1 MASAASASDRRMS
14 IGRVF
19 NRAFAALGAN
29 AGTMF
34 GIAFLFS
41 ALPIAL
47 LNLWQAGLGP
57 TRDFGT
63 NAVLI
68 GGIYLASFVL
78 TQLAQ
83 GGLVRATIAHSDHR
97 TVSFAAC
104 VATGAR
110 FALPLLA
117 LGIVM
122 GFALLLGFMVFIIPG
137 VLLYLAWA
145 VAVPALVIDGSGVF
159 GAFGRSAFLTRGARW
174 NVFGIG
180 LVVLVLYYILLAGV
194 GIVTVAITGFPSPA
208 TRGLDGFLTLSS
220 VLGAISTTV
229 STAAF
234 AAIQTSLYVELRDWK
249 DGPQIDQLSDIFA

>member
-1 MASAASASDRRMS
+1 MASAASASERRMS

-41 ALPIAL
+41 ALPIAV

-110 FALPLLA
+110 FALLPPDNSTGNFVKVTQRVPVKIVLNKEDPEHPLRA
-117 LGIVM
+117 GMSVNAI
-122 GFALLLGFMVFIIPG
+122 
-137 VLLYLAWA
+137 
-145 VAVPALVIDGSGVF
+145 VAV
-159 GAFGRSAFLTRGARW
+159 
-174 NVFGIG
+174 
-180 LVVLVLYYILLAGV
+180 
-194 GIVTVAITGFPSPA
+194 
-208 TRGLDGFLTLSS
+208 
-220 VLGAISTTV
+220 
-229 STAAF
+229 
-234 AAIQTSLYVELRDWK
+234 K
-249 DGPQIDQLSDIFA
+249 

>member
-1 MASAASASDRRMS
+1 MANAAFAPERRMS

-29 AGTMF
+29 AVTMF
-34 GIAFLFS
+34 GISFIFS

-57 TRDFGT
+57 TRDFAT

-68 GGIYLASFVL
+68 GGVSLASFVL

-83 GGLVRATIAHSDHR
+83 GGLVRATIAQSDHR
-97 TVSFAAC
+97 AVGFAAC

-117 LGIVM
+117 LGLVM
-122 GFALLLGFMVFIIPG
+122 GVALLFGFALFVIPG
-137 VLLYLAWA
+137 ILLYLAWA
-145 VAVPALVIDGSGVF
+145 VAAPALVIDRTGVF

-180 LVVLVLYYILLAGV
+180 LVLIGLYWVLLAGV
-194 GIVTVAITGFPSPA
+194 GIVTVAVTGLPA
-208 TRGLDGFLTLSS
+208 AMRGLDEFATLSA
-220 VLGAISTTV
+220 VLGAITTTI
-229 STAAF
+229 STAV
-234 AAIQTSLYVELRDWK
+234 AAAVQTALYVELRDWK
-249 DGPQIDQLSDIFA
+249 DGPQIDQLSDIFS

>member
-1 MASAASASDRRMS
+1 MASLASASDRRMS

-41 ALPIAL
+41 ALPIAV
-47 LNLWQAGLGP
+47 LNLWQAGMGP

-63 NAVLI
+63 NAVLV
-68 GGIYLASFVL
+68 GGLYLASFVL

-97 TVSFAAC
+97 TVGFGAC
-104 VATGAR
+104 VATGLR
-110 FALPLLA
+110 FAVPLLA
-117 LGIVM
+117 LGVVM
-122 GFALLLGFMVFIIPG
+122 GFALLLGFAFFIVPG

-145 VAVPALVIDGSGVF
+145 VAVPALVIDRTGVF

-180 LVVLVLYYILLAGV
+180 LVMLILYYVLIAAV
-194 GIVTVAITGFPSPA
+194 GIVTVAVTGFPAAAP
-208 TRGLDGFLTLSS
+208 RGFDGFVTLSS
-220 VLGAISTTV
+220 VFSALSTTL
-229 STAAF
+229 STAVV

-249 DGPQIDQLSDIFA
+249 DGPQIEQLSDIFA

>member
-1 MASAASASDRRMS
+1 MS

-29 AGTMF
+29 AVTMF

-47 LNLWQAGLGP
+47 LNLSQAGSGS
-57 TRDFGT
+57 TRDYIT
-63 NAVLI
+63 NASVM

-97 TVSFAAC
+97 TVSFGAC

-110 FALPLLA
+110 YALPLLA
-117 LGIVM
+117 LGILLGLGLM
-122 GFALLLGFMVFIIPG
+122 LGFAFFIVPG
-137 VLLYLAWA
+137 IFLYLAWA
-145 VAVPALVIDGSGVF
+145 VAVPALVIERTGIF
-159 GAFGRSAFLTRGARW
+159 EAFGRSRFLTRGARW

-180 LVVLVLYYILLAGV
+180 LVMLVLYYVLIAAV
-194 GIVTVAITGFPSPA
+194 GIVTVAVTGLPVAGRDVAAF
-208 TRGLDGFLTLSS
+208 GTLSS
-220 VLGAISTTV
+220 VLTALSTTV
-229 STAAF
+229 STAVV

-249 DGPQIDQLSDIFA
+249 DGPQVDQLSDIFA

>member
-1 MASAASASDRRMS
+1 MASAASLSDRRMS

-29 AGTMF
+29 AVTMF

-47 LNLWQAGLGP
+47 LNLSQAGSGP
-57 TRDFGT
+57 TRDYIT
-63 NAVLI
+63 NASVM

-97 TVSFAAC
+97 TVSFGAC

-110 FALPLLA
+110 YALPLLA
-117 LGIVM
+117 LGILLGLGLM
-122 GFALLLGFMVFIIPG
+122 LGFAFFIVPG
-137 VLLYLAWA
+137 ILLYLAWA
-145 VAVPALVIDGSGVF
+145 VAVPALVIERTGIF
-159 GAFGRSAFLTRGARW
+159 EAFGRSRFLTRGARW

-180 LVVLVLYYILLAGV
+180 LVMLVLYYVLIAAV
-194 GIVTVAITGFPSPA
+194 GIVTVAVTGLPA
-208 TRGLDGFLTLSS
+208 TGAGVAAFGTLSS
-220 VLGAISTTV
+220 VLTALSTTV
-229 STAAF
+229 STAVV

-249 DGPQIDQLSDIFA
+249 DGPQVDQLSDIFA

>member
-1 MASAASASDRRMS
+1 MASAASLSDRRMS

-19 NRAFAALGAN
+19 NRAFAALGAH
-29 AGTMF
+29 AVTMF

-47 LNLWQAGLGP
+47 LNLSQAGSGP
-57 TRDFGT
+57 TRDYIT
-63 NAVLI
+63 NASVM

-97 TVSFAAC
+97 TVSFGAC

-110 FALPLLA
+110 YALPLLA
-117 LGIVM
+117 LGILLGLGLM
-122 GFALLLGFMVFIIPG
+122 LGFAFFIVPG
-137 VLLYLAWA
+137 ILLYLAWA
-145 VAVPALVIDGSGVF
+145 VAVPALVIERTGIF
-159 GAFGRSAFLTRGARW
+159 EAFGRSRFLTRGARW

-180 LVVLVLYYILLAGV
+180 LVMLVLYYVLIAAV
-194 GIVTVAITGFPSPA
+194 GIVTVAVTGLPVAGAGVAAF
-208 TRGLDGFLTLSS
+208 GTLSS
-220 VLGAISTTV
+220 VLTALSTTV
-229 STAAF
+229 STAVV

-249 DGPQIDQLSDIFA
+249 DGPQVDQLSDIFA

>member
-1 MASAASASDRRMS
+1 MS

-110 FALPLLA
+110 FAA
-117 LGIVM
+117 
-122 GFALLLGFMVFIIPG
+122 G
-137 VLLYLAWA
+137 VRVLHHPRR
-145 VAVPALVIDGSGVF
+145 VAVSRLGG
-159 GAFGRSAFLTRGARW
+159 RGARP
-174 NVFGIG
+174 G
-180 LVVLVLYYILLAGV
+180 
-194 GIVTVAITGFPSPA
+194 
-208 TRGLDGFLTLSS
+208 D
-220 VLGAISTTV
+220 
-229 STAAF
+229 
-234 AAIQTSLYVELRDWK
+234 
-249 DGPQIDQLSDIFA
+249 